1 MRAPSSL
8 PSDYLARWQALA
20 HWVVDSQH
28 GAAARFAVMYALALR
43 CTPSADSHHIKYI
56 RPRVWEVSAPKDIRS
71 QRVSLFDDELMTK
84 LLATIDATAGLRCPV
99 FPRTPCGSQ
108 SADVWA
114 HSMASRKQDHGR
126 KNFAALSDRF
136 GVALNTWSPLEI
148 YIAGLSTFRACF
160 RWDRAHEE
168 RLLSNQLDSH
178 PRRVYYA
185 LSWIDLPPNMQK
197 LGTLSIQDDETLFTA
212 EADDSVVD
220 DMGESVVEPTVCVVE
235 G

>member
-1 MRAPSSL
+1 
-8 PSDYLARWQALA
+8 
-20 HWVVDSQH
+20 
-28 GAAARFAVMYALALR
+28 
-43 CTPSADSHHIKYI
+43 
-56 RPRVWEVSAPKDIRS
+56 
-71 QRVSLFDDELMTK
+71 MTK
-84 LLATIDATAGLRCPV
+84 LLATIDATASPHCPV

-108 SADVWA
+108 SADVRA

-168 RLLSNQLDSH
+168 RLLSNQLGSH

-185 LSWIDLPPNMQK
+185 LSWIDLPNMQK